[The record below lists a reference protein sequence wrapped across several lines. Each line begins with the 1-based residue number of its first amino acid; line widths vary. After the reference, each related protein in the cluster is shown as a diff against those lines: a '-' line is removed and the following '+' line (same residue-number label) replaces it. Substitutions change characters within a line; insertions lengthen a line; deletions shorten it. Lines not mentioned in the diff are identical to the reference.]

1 MAILSRDEAHAILD
15 KVLNHSKAEG
25 CAANLNATTGGN
37 IRYALNTVTTSGSVE
52 DMTLVVQSNY
62 GQKLGTATINEF
74 DDKSLEK
81 VVRRSEELARLAPEN
96 PEFMEVLGPQ
106 KYRESKAF
114 FASTEGITP
123 EYRARAAGESIGPS
137 REKKLVA
144 AGFLTDNAGARAMAT
159 SKGLKAYHRETGVN
173 FSVTVRT
180 GDGAGSGYAAQ
191 DCNDAE
197 KLDTGQASRIAMEK
211 AEMSRNARAIEP
223 GKYTVILEPAASLGL
238 LQNLFGAFNAR
249 TAEEGRSCL
258 AKGDGKT
265 KLGEKIVDARV
276 MLYSDPT
283 HPEIPV
289 SPWANNGL
297 PQEKTYWIER
307 GVVKSL
313 FYSRY
318 WARKKGVKPVPF
330 PPNGIMEG
338 GDASLEDLIADTKK
352 GVLLTSTFYIRAV
365 DPQTL
370 LLTGLTRDG
379 TFFIENGKI
388 AYPVKNMRW
397 NESPVIMLNN
407 LDALGRPERIQGNL
421 VPPMRVRDFTFTSLS
436 DAV

>member
-1 MAILSRDEAHAILD
+1 MATLSRDEAYAILD
-15 KVLNHSKAEG
+15 KVLERSKAEG
-25 CAANLNATTGGN
+25 CAANLNATSGGN
-37 IRYALNTVTTSGSVE
+37 VRYALNTVTTSGSVE

-62 GQKLGTATINEF
+62 GLKLGTATINEF
-74 DDKSLEK
+74 DDESLEK

-114 FASTEGITP
+114 FASTAGITP
-123 EYRARAAGESIGPS
+123 EFRSQAAARSIGPC

-144 AGFLTDNAGARAMAT
+144 AGFLTDNAGSQAMAT

-180 GDGAGSGYAAQ
+180 EDGDGSGYGTR
-191 DCNDAE
+191 DYNDAE
-197 KLDTGQASRIAMEK
+197 RLDTGEASRIAIEK

-238 LQNLFGAFNAR
+238 LQNLFGAFDAR

-258 AKGDGKT
+258 ARGDGKT

-276 MLYSDPT
+276 TLYSDPT

-289 SPWANNGL
+289 SPWSNNGV
-297 PQEKTYWIER
+297 PQEKTYWIEK

-318 WARKKGVKPVPF
+318 WAKKKGVRPVPF

-338 GDASLEDLIADTKK
+338 GDASLEDLVADTKK
-352 GVLLTSTFYIRAV
+352 GVLLTNTFYIRAV

-407 LDALGRPERIQGNL
+407 LDAIGRPQRIQGNL
-421 VPPMRVRDFTFTSLS
+421 VPPMRVREFTFTSLS
-436 DAV
+436 EAV